1 MKYISIIITAVLLM
15 SGCSMKIESRNIY
28 DNEDLLWRAVSSG
41 VYELAV
47 EAIENDADINHFS
60 GLLHQER
67 INNNRK
73 TDIPVLI
80 SLFNGHFDIAKLLL
94 EKGADANCSDDTGQ
108 SLLQYCAEFY
118 PQMIETAI
126 AAGADM
132 SYKDSNG
139 NTALEYSV
147 NCQKYNNECAYNIL
161 RRYGAI
167 PSQRTLD
174 AIMGHISVDKYGI
187 LRDIIINVQNAEVDK
202 SVSLAFQGFGDEVI
216 QSFANSNNKQL
227 TMGGV
232 AAFCDVETFK
242 ALYSEEYIINDLL
255 IAAILYEN
263 KNMVEYI
270 ASEYG
275 DKITECERGYLYYAA
290 RNDNIEIV
298 NSIFKSQIPYSIEW
312 AAVSAIENNNLDIL
326 KCLLNNGLD
335 PNATCLMG
343 SMLKN
348 AVFFNNSNAARMLLE
363 YGANVNGGNDVTYG
377 EPIILAAENGYLNT
391 MQVLVDY
398 GADINCEDVT
408 GITPLIVAIKN
419 GWIDCVKCLVDNGA
433 KLESNYNNKSILEI
447 AQNTGSI
454 RIFRYISENIN

>member
-1 MKYISIIITAVLLM
+1 M
-15 SGCSMKIESRNIY
+15 SGCSMKTESRNIY

-41 VYELAV
+41 VYELAAEAV
-47 EAIENDADINHFS
+47 EKNADINHFS
-60 GLLHQER
+60 GLLHRER

-80 SLFNGHFDIAKLLL
+80 SLFNGHFEIAKLLL
-94 EKGADANCSDDTGQ
+94 EKGADANCSDDAGR

-126 AAGADM
+126 TAGADV
-132 SYKDSNG
+132 SYTDSDG
-139 NTALEYSV
+139 NTALDYSV
-147 NCQKYNNECAYNIL
+147 NCQKYNNESAYNIL
-161 RRYGAI
+161 RRYGAM

-174 AIMGHISVDKYGI
+174 AAMRHISVDKYGI

-216 QSFANSNNKQL
+216 RSFANSNNKQL

-242 ALYSEEYIINDLL
+242 SLYSKEYIINDLL

-270 ASEYG
+270 VSEYG

-298 NSIFKSQIPYSIEW
+298 NSIFESQIPYSLEW
-312 AAVSAIENNNLDIL
+312 AAVSAVENNSSDTLKYLLD
-326 KCLLNNGLD
+326 NGLD
-335 PNATCLMG
+335 PNAACLMG
-343 SMLKN
+343 SMLNN
-348 AVFFNNSNAARMLLE
+348 AVFFDNPNAARMLLE
-363 YGANVNGGNDVTYG
+363 YGADVNGGNDVTYG
-377 EPIILAAENGYLNT
+377 EPIMLAAKNGYLDT
-391 MQVLVDY
+391 IKVLIDY
-398 GADINCEDVT
+398 GAAINCEDVT
-408 GITPLIVAIKN
+408 GLTPLIAAIKN
-419 GWIDCVKCLVDNGA
+419 GWIDCVKCLVDNDA
-433 KLESNYNNKSILEI
+433 KLESNYNDESILEI
-447 AQNTGSI
+447 AQNTGSA
-454 RIFRYISENIN
+454 RIFQYISENIN